1 MKWTLQTAQCGDM
14 VRVRIGD
21 LFHYGIFVSEDEVIQ
36 FGPPPVNSL
45 RLNDSEIEVCSTDVY
60 RFLSGGFM
68 EVAVSDRS
76 DKKRRRS
83 AADTVASA
91 RSRLG
96 EKGYNILY
104 NNCEHF
110 AYECAYGE
118 KFCSQT
124 ESLRDTFRHIP
135 ILDVYVAAIPDDC
148 DFETVL
154 PTARRKEIASCSNL
168 SVKKQKY
175 AVWKLLEYALKR
187 TFGYD
192 IRKLQFVKG
201 DNGKW
206 TTSACEFSL
215 SHSNQAVA
223 VALSRKSVGLDIEAI
238 AAVKDELST
247 RILNDDELTVYSA
260 LSGDKD
266 EYLSRK
272 WTEKESLFKKS
283 NEKSFC
289 PSKIDT
295 DGQNLRTERLTVMGE
310 EYFVTVASDDIAKF
324 RLFTEIKL

>member
-1 MKWTLQTAQCGDM
+1 M
-14 VRVRIGD
+14 VRVRIGS
-21 LFHYGIFVSEDEVIQ
+21 LYHYGIFVSEDEVIQ
-36 FGPPPVNSL
+36 FGPPPVNGL
-45 RLNDSEIEVCSTDVY
+45 RLNDSEIAVCFTDVY
-60 RFLSGGFM
+60 AFLNGGFM

-76 DKKRRRS
+76 DKNKRRS

-124 ESLRDTFRHIP
+124 QSLRDAFRQIP
-135 ILDVYVAAIPDDC
+135 ILDVYVAAIPDNC
-148 DFETVL
+148 DFETVF
-154 PTARRKEIASCSNL
+154 PPARRQEIASCSNL
-168 SVKKQKY
+168 AVKRQKY

-192 IRKLQFVKG
+192 IRKLTFVKG

-206 TTSACEFSL
+206 TSSACEFSL
-215 SHSNQAVA
+215 SHSNNAVA
-223 VALSRKSVGLDIEAI
+223 VALSRRSVGVDIEAV
-238 AAVKDELST
+238 AAVRDELSA
-247 RILNDDELTVYSA
+247 RILTEAELATYSA
-260 LSGDKD
+260 LSADKQ

-272 WTEKESLFKKS
+272 WTEKESLFKKF
-283 NEKSFC
+283 NEKNFC
-289 PSKIDT
+289 PSKIDVS
-295 DGQNLRTERLTVMGE
+295 GQNLRTERLTVDGS
-310 EYFVTVASDDIAKF
+310 EYFLTVASDDIAKF
-324 RLFTEIKL
+324 RLFSQIKL

>member
-1 MKWTLQTAQCGDM
+1 MKWCLQTAQRGDM
-14 VRVRIGD
+14 VRVRIGS
-21 LFHYGIFVSEDEVIQ
+21 LYHYGIFVSEDEVIQ

-60 RFLSGGFM
+60 AFLSGGFM

-76 DKKRRRS
+76 DKKKRRS
-83 AADTVASA
+83 ATDTVASA

-110 AYECAYGE
+110 ANECAFGE

-148 DFETVL
+148 AFDAVF
-154 PTARRKEIASCSNL
+154 PPARRQEIASCSNPA
-168 SVKKQKY
+168 VKRQKY

-187 TFGYD
+187 SFGYD
-192 IRKLQFVKG
+192 IRKLKFAKG

-206 TTSACEFSL
+206 TSSECEFSL
-215 SHSNQAVA
+215 SHSNNAVA
-223 VALSRKSVGLDIEAI
+223 VALSRRSVGVDIEAV
-238 AAVKDELST
+238 AAVRDELSA
-247 RILNDDELTVYSA
+247 RILTDAELATYSA
-260 LSGDKD
+260 LSADKQ

-272 WTEKESLFKKS
+272 WTEKESLFKMS
-283 NEKSFC
+283 NEKNFC
-289 PSKIDT
+289 PSNIDVS
-295 DGQNLRTERLTVMGE
+295 GQNLRTERLTVDGN
-310 EYFVTVASDDIAKF
+310 EYFLTVASDDIAKF
-324 RLFTEIKL
+324 RLFNQIKL